1 MDKETFKKRF
11 INHSDEDLIL
21 MVTKNAEKYNPEA
34 VLAAKEILSERN
46 IDIETIIK
54 NEKANEL
61 AAQEEFGDFN
71 DEKRY
76 IESLSPL
83 EQIKYL
89 SEKRADFEENI
100 EEIVELNNQ
109 NLTNDEILLNFENIL
124 DAIKENEGFGDLT
137 EIHSKENYFLTSNI
151 IDEKII
157 QIPSSFNDR
166 IEFANKL
173 ARKDF
178 CKKFNRSILFGLVL
192 LTLGLVF
199 AIGTGGGNLA
209 MYIIIVTGLTFCV
222 RGFRGRIRLK
232 NGSQNLL
239 QAYS

>member
-21 MVTKNAEKYNPEA
+21 MATKNAEKYNPEA

-46 IDIETIIK
+46 IDIETIIQ

-109 NLTNDEILLNFENIL
+109 NLTNEEILLNFENIL
-124 DAIKENEGFGDLT
+124 NAIKENEGFGDLT

-157 QIPSSFNDR
+157 EIPSSFIER

-173 ARKDF
+173 AKKDF
-178 CKKFNRSILFGLVL
+178 RKKFNRNIFFGLVL
-192 LTLGLVF
+192 ITLGLVF

-209 MYIIIVTGLTFCV
+209 MYSIIATGVIFFI

>member
-11 INHSDEDLIL
+11 ETHSDEDLIL
-21 MVTKNAEKYNPEA
+21 MATKNAEKYNPEA

-46 IDIETIIK
+46 IDIEAIIE

-61 AAQEEFGDFN
+61 AAQEEFSDFN
-71 DEKRY
+71 DEKSY

-83 EQIKYL
+83 DQMKYL

-100 EEIVELNNQ
+100 EEIVELNNE
-109 NLTNDEILLNFENIL
+109 NLTDEEILLNFENIL
-124 DAIKENEGFGDLT
+124 DAIKQNEGFGDLT
-137 EIHSKENYFLTSNI
+137 EMHSKENYFLTSNI
-151 IDEKII
+151 IEEKTI
-157 QIPSSFNDR
+157 QIPSLFNDR
-166 IEFANKL
+166 IEFANQL

-178 CKKFNRSILFGLVL
+178 RKKFNRSILFGLVL

-209 MYIIIVTGLTFCV
+209 MYIIIVTGITFCF
-222 RGFRGRIRLK
+222 RGFRGRIRLN

-239 QAYS
+239 QAY

>member
-1 MDKETFKKRF
+1 
-11 INHSDEDLIL
+11 
-21 MVTKNAEKYNPEA
+21 
-34 VLAAKEILSERN
+34 
-46 IDIETIIK
+46 
-54 NEKANEL
+54 L

-89 SEKRADFEENI
+89 SDKRADFEENI

-109 NLTNDEILLNFENIL
+109 NLTNEEILLNFENIL
-124 DAIKENEGFGDLT
+124 NAIKENEGFGDLT

-157 QIPSSFNDR
+157 EIPSSFIER

-178 CKKFNRSILFGLVL
+178 RKKFNRNIFFGLVL
-192 LTLGLVF
+192 ITLGLVF

-209 MYIIIVTGLTFCV
+209 MYSIIATGVIFFI